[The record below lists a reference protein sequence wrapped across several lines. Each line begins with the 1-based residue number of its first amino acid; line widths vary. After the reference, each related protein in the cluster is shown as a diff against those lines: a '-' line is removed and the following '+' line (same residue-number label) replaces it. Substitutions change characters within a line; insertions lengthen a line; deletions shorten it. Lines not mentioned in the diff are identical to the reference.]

1 MMAISFYL
9 SCINKSASHPDS
21 IISNVSF
28 ATDDVLQIL
37 TSLDQSKAKGIDNI
51 RVKTRSK
58 VLTGMT
64 H

>member
-1 MMAISFYL
+1 MAIISYL

-28 ATDDVLQIL
+28 TIDDVLQIL

-51 RVKTRSK
+51 RVETWSI